1 MSSSGSDDGGCCGCL
16 VVIVILVVGYLIM
29 NTDNPIRNAA
39 RQKAFDMGVEHIK
52 SKLTGK

>member
-16 VVIVILVVGYLIM
+16 VVIVIVVVGYLIM

-52 SKLTGK
+52 SKLRGK